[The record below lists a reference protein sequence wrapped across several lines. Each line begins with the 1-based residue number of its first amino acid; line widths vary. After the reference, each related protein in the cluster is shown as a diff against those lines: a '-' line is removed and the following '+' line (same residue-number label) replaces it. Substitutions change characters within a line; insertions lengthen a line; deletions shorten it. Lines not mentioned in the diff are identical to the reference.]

1 MPNPFENLHAYW
13 RMEYV
18 EVPPE
23 LKGKNPF
30 VVLPKM
36 ENERESLVLFRGV
49 TGYLVLNRYPYN
61 GGHLLALPYREVAD
75 IEDLTEAERIELFE
89 LIIKGKQI
97 LTHAIKPD
105 AFNIGMNLG
114 EQAGA
119 GIPCHL
125 HAHIVPRWNGDT
137 NFMPVISG
145 TRVLPTAL
153 ESLWE
158 RLKESANTLFDS
170 QS

>member
-1 MPNPFENLHAYW
+1 MSTPYDTLHAYW

-18 EVPPE
+18 EVPQE

-30 VVLPKM
+30 VELPKM
-36 ENERESLVLFRGV
+36 ENERESLVLFRGE

-75 IEDLTEAERIELFE
+75 IVDLTEDERVELFE
-89 LIIKGKQI
+89 LIIKAKQI
-97 LTHAIKPD
+97 LAHAIKPD

-119 GIPCHL
+119 GIPSHL

-145 TRVLPTAL
+145 TRVLPTSL

-158 RLKESANTLFDS
+158 RLKESSNELFPS
-170 QS
+170 E